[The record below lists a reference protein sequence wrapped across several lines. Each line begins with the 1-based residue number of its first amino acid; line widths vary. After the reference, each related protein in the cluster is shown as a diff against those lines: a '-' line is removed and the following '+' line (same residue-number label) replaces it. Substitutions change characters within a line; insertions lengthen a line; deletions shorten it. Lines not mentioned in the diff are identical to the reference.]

1 MPYRYIVIWRYGR
14 ISIQQGTSFWYKH
27 TNGVFSDLIWLLF
40 TNFTQVFLVM
50 DLSREYVLEV
60 LGKIMDP
67 DLKKDIVSL
76 NFVEE
81 LKIDE
86 QSITVTVYSSN
97 PALHAR
103 KRLQEAVEFNLKRE
117 FEGIVINCTVQA
129 LPAEAKEAHRKFLP
143 EVKNIV
149 AIASGKGGV
158 GKSTVTANLAGG
170 LAKAGYRVGIVDADI
185 YGPSMPTMFDVVN
198 DRPTMIDVEG
208 KPKISPVVAYGIKI
222 LSIGF
227 FTDQDNAV
235 VWRGPMAAKALTQM
249 FTDAEWGKLDYLLI
263 DLPPGTGDIHLSLV
277 QTVPLDGAVIV
288 STPQEV
294 ALADA
299 RKGINMFKLDTIN
312 VPVIGVVE
320 NMAWFTPAELPDN
333 KYFIFG
339 RDGAKNLAQGM
350 GVPLLGQIPLVQS
363 VREAGDVG
371 KPAVF
376 QDNTPTST
384 AFEELVRIFVQEV
397 EVAKAQKP
405 LKKQH
410 V

>member
-1 MPYRYIVIWRYGR
+1 MEI
-14 ISIQQGTSFWYKH
+14 
-27 TNGVFSDLIWLLF
+27 N
-40 TNFTQVFLVM
+40 
-50 DLSREYVLEV
+50 RENILEV
-60 LGKIMDP
+60 LSSVMEP

-76 NFVEE
+76 NLVEDLLFE
-81 LKIDE
+81 EKQINL
-86 QSITVTVYSSN
+86 VVNVSN

-103 KRLQEAVEFNLKRE
+103 KRMQEAVEFNLKRVFGSE
-117 FEGIVINCTVQA
+117 ITINCTVKGIS
-129 LPAEAKEAHRKFLP
+129 AEARQARRKILP
-143 EVKNIV
+143 DVKYIV

-170 LAKAGYRVGIVDADI
+170 LTKAGYKVGVVDADI
-185 YGPSMPTMFDVVN
+185 YGPSMPTMFDVVSE
-198 DRPTMIDVEG
+198 RPTMIDVEG
-208 KPKISPVVAYGIKI
+208 TPMINPVMSYGIKM

-249 FTDAEWGKLDYLLI
+249 FTDAYWGEMDFLLI

-299 RKGINMFKLDTIN
+299 RRGVNMFQMDSIN
-312 VPVIGVVE
+312 VPVIGIVE
-320 NMAWFTPAELPDN
+320 NMAWFTPAELPEN

-339 RDGAKNLAQGM
+339 RDGAKNLAAGM
-350 GVPLLGQIPLVQS
+350 DVPFLGHIPLVQS
-363 VREAGDVG
+363 VREAGDAG
-371 KPAVF
+371 RPAVF
-376 QDNTPTST
+376 QENTPTAQ
-384 AFEELVRIFVQEV
+384 AFEELVRTFVENV
-397 EVAKAQKP
+397 KAVKTRSE
-405 LKKQH
+405 LK